1 MAHPYLIF
9 ISYSLSFHTFAGC
22 IEIFTSMKLLDFH
35 SRSLVAKECINRVC
49 EIAKIKTPK
58 KRKVEKRIES
68 CISHE
73 PCLEHTGANVVLNI
87 SAQSVELTSAETNEI
102 ISKHDMPNISFASG
116 GDSECT
122 NYVAYVAKDTMG
134 WRAW

>member
-1 MAHPYLIF
+1 
-9 ISYSLSFHTFAGC
+9 
-22 IEIFTSMKLLDFH
+22 MKLLDFH

-58 KRKVEKRIES
+58 KRKIEKRIES

-73 PCLEHTGANVVLNI
+73 PCLEHTGANVLLNI
-87 SAQSVELTSAETNEI
+87 SAQSVELTSVETNEI